1 MKVFHFRLTFVAQKR
16 PCLSSLFAFTA
27 CPRPTAVND
36 LINIRGV
43 YLILGVQTGAFKTWG
58 SVYSRNCKKLKKAKL
73 LSAKISRE
81 FKNSGISTPSIDT
94 YIGHLEI
101 HIITLFQIPT
111 AMLESLFTIIL
122 LPSLVYP
129 HF

>member
-1 MKVFHFRLTFVAQKR
+1 MKAFHFRLTFVAQKR
-16 PCLSSLFAFTA
+16 PCLSSLFTFTA

-43 YLILGVQTGAFKTWG
+43 CLILGVQTGAFKTWG

-81 FKNSGISTPSIDT
+81 FKNSGISTPSIDMST
-94 YIGHLEI
+94 STPCTVWRSIS
-101 HIITLFQIPT
+101 LFQIPT
-111 AMLESLFTIIL
+111 LMSQ
-122 LPSLVYP
+122 PSLRVIVLP
-129 HF
+129 AKPC